1 MDYIISETN
10 DLEEESQSCNCCDI
24 LIVDDE
30 EFNVM
35 ASQKMIKNLIFEMQQ
50 LMEKNVLI

>member
-35 ASQKMIKNLIFEMQQ
+35 ASQKMIKNLIFESHAAING
-50 LMEKNVLI
+50 E